1 MSSDALDLSAFA
13 SAVSRLE
20 EAMARSPANDLERD
34 GCIQRFEYTYELAW
48 KMMRRHMIVIGA
60 GDAELL
66 GRRELFRE
74 AARRGLIDDPERWFG
89 FQKARNITSHNYDE
103 HKAEVAYR
111 EAKDFLPHAKS
122 LLEKLI
128 DLHA

>member
-1 MSSDALDLSAFA
+1 MGTDDLDLSGFANAVARLADAF
-13 SAVSRLE
+13 VDP
-20 EAMARSPANDLERD
+20 PANDLERD

-48 KMMRRHMIVIGA
+48 KMMRRHLVVLGA

-74 AARRGLIDDPERWFG
+74 AARRGLIDDPERWFA
-89 FQKARNITSHNYDE
+89 FQKARNLTSHNYDE
-103 HKAEVAYR
+103 HKAEAAFA
-111 EAKDFLPHAKS
+111 EAQAFLPHAKA

-128 DLHA
+128 DAHA

>member
-1 MSSDALDLSAFA
+1 MGTEDLDLSGFA
-13 SAVSRLE
+13 NAVARLA
-20 EAMARSPANDLERD
+20 EALARQPANDLERD

-48 KMMRRHMIVIGA
+48 KMMRRHLISIGA

-74 AARRGLIDDPERWFG
+74 AARRGIVNDPEPWFD

-103 HKAEVAYR
+103 SKGVVARNSVHHSRDYPSAVR
-111 EAKDFLPHAKS
+111 LTVVKR
-122 LLEKLI
+122 
-128 DLHA
+128 

>member
-1 MSSDALDLSAFA
+1 MGSDDLDLSGFA
-13 SAVSRLE
+13 NAVARLA
-20 EAMARSPANDLERD
+20 EALAKPPLNDLERD

-48 KMMRRHMIVIGA
+48 KMMRRHLLVIGA

-74 AARRGLIDDPERWFG
+74 AARRGILDDPEPWFD

-103 HKAEVAYR
+103 SKAALSYAA
-111 EAKDFLPHAKS
+111 AKLFLPHAQR